1 MGREEGDFAFVAC
14 TGLQVIVGS
23 DRASSSPSFYL
34 RFLPFAPRPVLDS
47 REERGRD
54 GDDAAARKEGGREGE
69 RNIAW
74 GVWEEEGDST
84 QVGKGG
90 GEGSGRRRPLLG
102 LHVEREQSS
111 LGGRWKRVG
120 SKAGRGKKEIPAGM
134 VTRGGRGEKRNKR
147 DSRKVRR
154 RRRRSTTYSLSPLS
168 KTPKGAQHSRHGT
181 EDGGEEESRKGKK
194 IVGHSLMLAC
204 PPFSIVFLFPFI
216 EKEEEEKGGG
226 RAFQNGPRRRG
237 GRKSQTA
244 GGDSKQSCRKE
255 ERGREEEEGRW
266 KTKKELSFSFS
277 PTFWQ

>member
-23 DRASSSPSFYL
+23 DRASSSPSSYL

-111 LGGRWKRVG
+111 LGKGGEESGIESGERKEGDTCWYGHERREG
-120 SKAGRGKKEIPAGM
+120 GKKE
-134 VTRGGRGEKRNKR
+134 
-147 DSRKVRR
+147 
-154 RRRRSTTYSLSPLS
+154 
-168 KTPKGAQHSRHGT
+168 
-181 EDGGEEESRKGKK
+181 
-194 IVGHSLMLAC
+194 
-204 PPFSIVFLFPFI
+204 
-216 EKEEEEKGGG
+216 
-226 RAFQNGPRRRG
+226 
-237 GRKSQTA
+237 
-244 GGDSKQSCRKE
+244 
-255 ERGREEEEGRW
+255 
-266 KTKKELSFSFS
+266 
-277 PTFWQ
+277 